1 MVCSSLGEFKG
12 DRFNM
17 RSFIEKIISI
27 ASIDRKNFWLNQ
39 LWCFFCLIVYTVSSV
54 VFPSFLSKIVD
65 VGIATHNNVALVK
78 YSLEMLLCGIIMI
91 AFNYLQKVYFF
102 KFGNRITLDTRRK
115 IYHKLCEVK
124 LSFWSQHKIGDVLTM
139 LDSDIGKFQELLTSN
154 ISELIVNT
162 FLAIGIAIYILM
174 LNVKIGVAVIIL
186 AIIFAI
192 IQKKISDKSKLQMKA
207 LRHSIGDFNSYST
220 ETINNMP
227 ALQMTGKIPFV
238 EKLYSEHCDV
248 LAIRGLRFTKTTG
261 MVSIA
266 GMSSNILAIILVL
279 LVGAADVSSGLL
291 SVGVLFSLT
300 IYVQRLYSPIVSL
313 GNLFVKIKNFI
324 PILDNIYNVYT
335 TEETIIKGNNNPV
348 SPLTGKVEFKDVAF
362 SYNNRDFVIH
372 NLSGVYEPGDIVGII
387 GENGSGKTTIC
398 RLMTKLCT
406 VNQGKILLDDIDI
419 NDIDIDYLQTQIG
432 VMTQDSFI
440 LTDEFNAILNSEQ
453 AIREMQNY
461 LNEMNFSSTGITITD
476 EGFRVKENKLNISG
490 GEAQKLALYK
500 LYLDNKPISILDEPT
515 ASLDSVSE
523 EKMINFINNNFK
535 GKTLFII
542 THKPEILNLCT
553 KIVNLD
559 LQQKEE

>member
-238 EKLYSEHCDV
+238 EKL
-248 LAIRGLRFTKTTG
+248 
-261 MVSIA
+261 
-266 GMSSNILAIILVL
+266 
-279 LVGAADVSSGLL
+279 
-291 SVGVLFSLT
+291 
-300 IYVQRLYSPIVSL
+300 
-313 GNLFVKIKNFI
+313 
-324 PILDNIYNVYT
+324 
-335 TEETIIKGNNNPV
+335 
-348 SPLTGKVEFKDVAF
+348 
-362 SYNNRDFVIH
+362 
-372 NLSGVYEPGDIVGII
+372 
-387 GENGSGKTTIC
+387 
-398 RLMTKLCT
+398 
-406 VNQGKILLDDIDI
+406 
-419 NDIDIDYLQTQIG
+419 
-432 VMTQDSFI
+432 
-440 LTDEFNAILNSEQ
+440 
-453 AIREMQNY
+453 
-461 LNEMNFSSTGITITD
+461 
-476 EGFRVKENKLNISG
+476 
-490 GEAQKLALYK
+490 
-500 LYLDNKPISILDEPT
+500 
-515 ASLDSVSE
+515 
-523 EKMINFINNNFK
+523 
-535 GKTLFII
+535 
-542 THKPEILNLCT
+542 
-553 KIVNLD
+553 
-559 LQQKEE
+559 